1 METEDRKKILIVDD
15 DPMALKV
22 IRSYLKDSYKVY
34 CIRSGE
40 EALKFLSMQIP
51 DVVLLDYMMP
61 GMDGPEVFR
70 RMQEDERTQGIPVF
84 FMTAVTDRDR
94 VLECMEMNPE
104 EYLVK
109 PVSSSKLLKKFS
121 DLFEKES

>member
-1 METEDRKKILIVDD
+1 METEERKKILIVDD

-61 GMDGPEVFR
+61 GMDVR
-70 RMQEDERTQGIPVF
+70 RCSAGYRRTNGH
-84 FMTAVTDRDR
+84 R
-94 VLECMEMNPE
+94 
-104 EYLVK
+104 
-109 PVSSSKLLKKFS
+109 
-121 DLFEKES
+121 ESLYFL

>member
-1 METEDRKKILIVDD
+1 MQTEERRKILIVDD
-15 DPMALKV
+15 DPMVLKV

-61 GMDGPEVFR
+61 GMDGR
-70 RMQEDERTQGIPVF
+70 RCSAGCRRTNGH
-84 FMTAVTDRDR
+84 R
-94 VLECMEMNPE
+94 
-104 EYLVK
+104 
-109 PVSSSKLLKKFS
+109 
-121 DLFEKES
+121 ESLCFL

>member
-1 METEDRKKILIVDD
+1 MQTEDRKKILIVDD

-22 IRSYLKDSYKVY
+22 ICSYLKDSYKVY

-51 DVVLLDYMMP
+51 DVVLIDYMMP
-61 GMDGPEVFR
+61 GMDGLE
-70 RMQEDERTQGIPVF
+70 
-84 FMTAVTDRDR
+84 VTDRDR

-109 PVSSSKLLKKFS
+109 PVSSSKLLKKLS

>member
-1 METEDRKKILIVDD
+1 MQTEERRKILIVDD
-15 DPMALKV
+15 DPMVLKV

-70 RMQEDERTQGIPVF
+70 QDAGGRTDTGNPCVFYDGSNGQGPCLRVHGNESRRVF
-84 FMTAVTDRDR
+84 GKAGQQQ
-94 VLECMEMNPE
+94 
-104 EYLVK
+104 
-109 PVSSSKLLKKFS
+109 
-121 DLFEKES
+121 

>member
-1 METEDRKKILIVDD
+1 MQTEERRKILIVDD
-15 DPMALKV
+15 DPMVLKV
-22 IRSYLKDSYKVY
+22 IRSYLKDRYK
-34 CIRSGE
+34 
-40 EALKFLSMQIP
+40 EALKFFSMQIP

-109 PVSSSKLLKKFS
+109 PVSSSKLLKKLS

>member
-70 RMQEDERTQGIPVF
+70 RMQEDERDTGNPCVFYDSCHGQGSCLRVYGNESRRVF
-84 FMTAVTDRDR
+84 GKAGQQQ
-94 VLECMEMNPE
+94 
-104 EYLVK
+104 
-109 PVSSSKLLKKFS
+109 
-121 DLFEKES
+121 

>member
-1 METEDRKKILIVDD
+1 MQTEERRKILIVDD
-15 DPMALKV
+15 DPMVLKV

-84 FMTAVTDRDR
+84 FYDGCHRQGSCLR
-94 VLECMEMNPE
+94 VHGN
-104 EYLVK
+104 
-109 PVSSSKLLKKFS
+109 
-121 DLFEKES
+121 ESRRVFGKAGQ

>member
-1 METEDRKKILIVDD
+1 MEENSSSILVVDD
-15 DPMALKV
+15 NPE
-22 IRSYLKDSYKVY
+22 IRE
-34 CIRSGE
+34 II
-40 EALKFLSMQIP
+40 Q
-51 DVVLLDYMMP
+51 VLLGGEGYLVETAGNGVKALEMLENREYDLIILDIMMP

-109 PVSSSKLLKKFS
+109 PVSSSKLLKKLS

>member
-1 METEDRKKILIVDD
+1 MIVDD
-15 DPMALKV
+15 DPMVLKV
-22 IRSYLKDSYKVY
+22 IRSYLKDRYKVY

-40 EALKFLSMQIP
+40 EALKFFSMQIP

-109 PVSSSKLLKKFS
+109 PVSSSKLLKKLS

>member
-1 METEDRKKILIVDD
+1 MQTEERRKILIVDD

-51 DVVLLDYMMP
+51 DVVLLD
-61 GMDGPEVFR
+61 
-70 RMQEDERTQGIPVF
+70 
-84 FMTAVTDRDR
+84 
-94 VLECMEMNPE
+94 
-104 EYLVK
+104 
-109 PVSSSKLLKKFS
+109 
-121 DLFEKES
+121 